1 MTQFKNYT
9 IIYSFNHSKMGF
21 QNEITISSIDESKA
35 LEMAKN
41 EVSAA
46 YGSKML
52 NKFTFKLK

>member
-1 MTQFKNYT
+1 
-9 IIYSFNHSKMGF
+9 MGF